1 MFCQFEGELFYRGKT
16 TKQNVYVV
24 NRLRT
29 NLLGLPAILALKLVA
44 KLDETVEALLHTIV
58 EKYPTLFQGLG
69 SMGDPY
75 DIQYNQRHSPMLFL
89 PHGAFLYHCVSRS
102 SRSWSEWS
110 HWESS
115 QK

>member
-1 MFCQFEGELFYRGKT
+1 M
-16 TKQNVYVV
+16 YVV
-24 NRLRT
+24 NGLRT
-29 NLLGLPAILALKLVA
+29 NLLGLPAILTLKLVA
-44 KLDETVEALLHTIV
+44 KLEETVEASLDTIV

-75 DIQYNQRHSPMLFL
+75 DIQLQPEAQPYACL
-89 PHGAFLYHCVSRS
+89 PPKTFLYLCVSRS
-102 SRSWSEWS
+102 SRNGSEWS